1 MSNFLNVLKSF
12 SESIKNGLLLMLI
25 YGIALAYSNTKDSA
39 GDKFLFKFLI
49 GNKKL
54 TEGRDMRSVAME
66 VFEESLMGVKLLF
79 IIVGIV
85 TSFINKDIYYG
96 NQMMTLKDIS
106 FRQTGISVI
115 VATILTGIVGVVS
128 KFGFKKLP
136 SISVLVSTFISI
148 VLMYNTAL
156 FSGGNS
162 VNRTFIWETVLYAF
176 FGGLSIGIMASFRS
190 STPESTIKEMM
201 WNGSSGFFMGGIF
214 YYILNIIFQ
223 FSGLY
228 TIGELSEK
236 DIFKTSKSNVNV
248 KERFDEAFRTTRRVT
263 ATTKAQPKNVQPQK
277 SHKTKG
283 IEALLGLKDGL
294 FYSMISIIAIV
305 IVYFAIVST
314 LIREWPTYVPLYA
327 SKPWLFIIETLAFIL
342 TNAVTTVFAMQLRK
356 SSMNSSSL
364 FIVTFL
370 QFALLQIVLQGSGFY
385 KYIFKPVT
393 GESMGESND

>member
-25 YGIALAYSNTKDSA
+25 YGIALAYSNTNSSA

-54 TEGRDMRSVAME
+54 TEGKEMRAVAME
-66 VFEESLMGVKLLF
+66 VFEESLIGIKLLF

-106 FRQTGISVI
+106 FRQTGISFLVAFI
-115 VATILTGIVGVVS
+115 VTGIAIAIS
-128 KFGFKKLP
+128 KFGFKTIPNKFIII
-136 SISVLVSTFISI
+136 SIYISI

-162 VNRTFIWETVLYAF
+162 ANRTFIWESVLYAF

-248 KERFDEAFRTTRRVT
+248 KERFEEAFRTTTRRAT
-263 ATTKAQPKNVQPQK
+263 ATTKAPPQT
-277 SHKTKG
+277 SHKKKG

-294 FYSMISIIAIV
+294 FYSMIAIIGIV
-305 IVYFAIVST
+305 IVYFSIITT
-314 LIREWPTYVPLYA
+314 LIREWPTYVPLYKE
-327 SKPWLFIIETLAFIL
+327 KPWLFIIETLAFVL
-342 TNAVTTVFAMQLRK
+342 TNAVPTVFAMQLRK
-356 SSMNSSSL
+356 SSIDKNSL
-364 FIVTFL
+364 FIITFL
-370 QFALLQIVLQGSGFY
+370 QFVLIQIVLQGSGFY
-385 KYIFKPVT
+385 NYIFRPVAE
-393 GESMGESND
+393 GELMNSDD